1 MQEQDILEENQYA
14 EWKNPGEYSRHREH
28 VARKSDLEILYT
40 DTM

>member
-14 EWKNPGEYSRHREH
+14 GRKNPGEYSRHRED
-28 VARKSDLEILYT
+28 VARKNDLEILYT